1 MIQNSLND
9 LENLLSKDKRFV
21 ADGKLLKNKIMET
34 VLKDDPKLLELLL
47 SEKNIK
53 EYFFLYV
60 NKNLI
65 FKKTLFLQFLNN
77 KNFLPDSYTYFKNK
91 IGLTSN
97 NEYLKQNKEVV
108 LSFPYKDNVL
118 EGGLTKEDEK
128 TSRPEIFWSEIM
140 APDEVDRLLEP
151 KVLVDFK
158 RISKNGEKKISE
170 IKSKDN
176 LVIRGNN
183 LLALHSLKS
192 NFSGQINLIYIDPP
206 YNTGTDSFTYND
218 RFNHS
223 SWLTFMKNRLEIAHL
238 LLHEHG
244 SIFISIDQNELGYL
258 LVLMD
263 ELFGTENRR
272 NIVTIKRSAVSGAKV
287 INPGVVN
294 VSEYVI
300 IYSKSEIWT
309 HNVIYR
315 KRNRDDRYSKYI
327 ENMDQGF
334 ENWEFITILDALS
347 KKTGIVK
354 SKLKKH
360 IGADYEKKIDEFVLD
375 NVKKVV
381 RFADMDEDSVS
392 QEAAELKKKSLKQ
405 PKKMFY
411 LDRGEKEDY
420 YIKNG
425 QVLLFYKDRVKEI
438 GGKLDFAEPLSDI
451 WQDVLP
457 NDLHNEGGVKL
468 KKGKKPEKL
477 IGRIIEI
484 ATNKNDLVLDF
495 FLGSGTTAAV
505 AHKLGRQYIGI
516 EQIDYGE
523 NDCVVRLKN
532 TVNGEQSGVSKD
544 LKWNGGGDF
553 VYCKLMELNQKFVN
567 DIQKAKS
574 KKELEKIWKLINE
587 KGFLSYKLDLIQ
599 FDKNVSDF
607 NKIDL
612 LTQKKFLIEV
622 LDKNQLY
629 VNYSEINDSDY
640 NISQLVKD
648 FNKKFY
654 TEKIT

>member
-1 MIQNSLND
+1 MTQNLLND
-9 LENLLSKDKRFV
+9 LESLLSKDKRFV
-21 ADGKLLKNKIMET
+21 VDGNLLKNKIMET
-34 VLKDDPKLLELLL
+34 ALKDDPELLDLLL
-47 SEKNIK
+47 SEKKIK
-53 EYFFLYV
+53 EFFFISV
-60 NKNLI
+60 KQNLI

-108 LSFPYKDNVL
+108 LSFPYKDNIL

-128 TSRPEIFWSEIM
+128 TSRSEIFWSEIL

-151 KVLVDFK
+151 KVLDVFK
-158 RISKNGEKKISE
+158 RISKNGEKKITE
-170 IKSKDN
+170 INPNDN
-176 LVIRGNN
+176 LIIRGNN
-183 LLALHSLKS
+183 LLALHSLKKK
-192 NFSGQINLIYIDPP
+192 FFGQINLIYIDPP
-206 YNTGTDSFTYND
+206 YNTGTDSFAYND

-223 SWLTFMKNRLEIAHL
+223 SWLTFMKNRLEIAYL
-238 LLHEHG
+238 LLHDQG
-244 SIFISIDQNELGYL
+244 SIFISIDQNELGYI

-263 ELFGTENRR
+263 ELFGSKNRR
-272 NIVTIKRSAVSGAKV
+272 NIITIKRSAVSGAKV

-309 HNVIYR
+309 HNLIYR
-315 KRNRDDRYSKYI
+315 KRNRDDRYSKFI
-327 ENMDQGF
+327 ENNDQGY
-334 ENWEFITILDALS
+334 ENWKFITILDALS
-347 KKTGIVK
+347 KKTGIEK

-360 IGADYEKKIDEFVLD
+360 IGADYVKKIDEFVLD
-375 NVKKVV
+375 NIEKIV
-381 RFADMDEDSVS
+381 RFADMDENSVS
-392 QEAAELKKKSLKQ
+392 KEAVIIKKKSLKQ
-405 PKKMFY
+405 PNKIFH
-411 LDRGEKEDY
+411 LDRGNKDDY
-420 YIKNG
+420 YIQNG

-438 GGKLDFAEPLSDI
+438 DGQLDFVEPLSDI

-495 FLGSGTTAAV
+495 FLGSGTTTAV
-505 AHKLGRQYIGI
+505 AHKLSRRYIGI

-532 TVNGEQSGVSKD
+532 TIDGEQSGISKSVN
-544 LKWNGGGDF
+544 WSGGGDF
-553 VYCKLMELNQKFVN
+553 VYCELMKLNQKFVS
-567 DIQKAKS
+567 DIQKAKT
-574 KKELEKIWKLINE
+574 KKELQKIWKLINE
-587 KGFLSYKLDLIQ
+587 KGFLSYKLDLNE
-599 FDKNVSDF
+599 FNKNMSDF
-607 NKIDL
+607 DDL
-612 LTQKKFLIEV
+612 DLSLQKKFLFEV

-629 VNYSEINDSDY
+629 VNYSEINDVDY
-640 NISQLVKD
+640 KISPAVQE

-654 TEKIT
+654 SEKII